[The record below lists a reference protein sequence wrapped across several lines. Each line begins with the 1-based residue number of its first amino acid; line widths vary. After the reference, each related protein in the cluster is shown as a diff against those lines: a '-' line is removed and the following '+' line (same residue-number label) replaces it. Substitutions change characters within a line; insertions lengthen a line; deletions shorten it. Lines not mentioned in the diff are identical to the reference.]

1 MQRKLWLGV
10 IKSWILIKM
19 SKRDG
24 HFPESVSLRQ
34 ISVGWL
40 SSDTSDWIQH
50 RFGCND

>member
-19 SKRDG
+19 NKRDG
-24 HFPESVSLRQ
+24 HFPKSVSLRQ

-40 SSDTSDWIQH
+40 SSDISYRVQY
-50 RFGCND
+50 RVGCND

>member
-1 MQRKLWLGV
+1 
-10 IKSWILIKM
+10 M

-40 SSDTSDWIQH
+40 SSDISDRVQRRIEV
-50 RFGCND
+50 RN